1 MKETEMGEHIDKISG
16 RVKQAVGALKG
27 DRDLKREGEHK
38 ERKGEVKGHIDDAV
52 DKAQDAADEVK
63 DKIESAVDKA

>member
-1 MKETEMGEHIDKISG
+1 MGEHTDKISG
-16 RVKQAVGALKG
+16 RVKQALGALQG

-52 DKAQDAADEVK
+52 DKAQDAADDLK
-63 DKIESAVDKA
+63 DKVESAVDKA